1 VRPGGF
7 CRQSARWPESRR
19 RDRDKSL
26 AALGRSLRQALR
38 RCLPSRKD
46 QPCGRRRP
54 PNHIAPRVS
63 DVLERMAILP
73 PRIDVDV
80 LAAEHAGEDA
90 ACEHGAYGAG
100 DRCRG
105 GGDSVAVGAGPTSR
119 AFRGRAVG
127 SGVVE
132 TPAVDG
138 PRQHE
143 RARLL
148 PSGRERLSVRI
159 QTTAWDDREERRRE
173 RSTRLHCQANASVSV
188 DQSDATDRRPME
200 APGRLR

>member
-1 VRPGGF
+1 
-7 CRQSARWPESRR
+7 
-19 RDRDKSL
+19 
-26 AALGRSLRQALR
+26 
-38 RCLPSRKD
+38 
-46 QPCGRRRP
+46 
-54 PNHIAPRVS
+54 
-63 DVLERMAILP
+63 MAILP

-148 PSGRERLSVRI
+148 PSGCERLSVRI
-159 QTTAWDDREERRRE
+159 QTTAWDDPGVRPRTVGWRPL
-173 RSTRLHCQANASVSV
+173 TPGNAGV
-188 DQSDATDRRPME
+188 
-200 APGRLR
+200 